1 MKNTTYGDEINQTQV
16 NTSALELLTSEDK
29 VSANSINRP
38 LQNIFEDEE
47 ASYLLLQN
55 LIKNIYGNKDGSL
68 PNILEEFKEP
78 RLIIDQNNTF
88 IRIPFGVLNIKQ
100 KIDKDNGMSYGLAYS
115 GEEDPDSIAKKITNH
130 KFIND
135 GYDSYTIINKPKLG
149 LAKRQMADF
158 INLDINDLDNDIQI
172 YSKTFNSADE
182 VSKLSKVGEDYYT
195 PIFKVDEGTAKLKQ
209 ATLSELKFPFTSYYF
224 SVVQNSTRATNNSV
238 YVPGT
243 EQINFPNKE
252 EATSWYF
259 ANISGDA
266 TAAETIN
273 IRFTENGESRS
284 LLLPDVEVSMN
295 GTTTIEEQYSNIV
308 SDINLSYSDYY
319 SAEIT
324 SIEYSG
330 KVYSAVK
337 IVSNINYN
345 SFTNNTKMVVYA
357 SGSTQPGTPE
367 NQWVEDDGWYFG
379 KNTSTF
385 IMKTNTAEE
394 QEYYYDSLSVLYGL
408 FSKYS
413 SYVINEDVSKNE
425 FALEEL
431 ININDI
437 ANGELIVYLNTD
449 FNDKYLS
456 SNGSRK
462 EKYLSA
468 SKMFGCDT
476 ISNFV
481 DIINAATIEREKP
494 IALFKITISNKQIT
508 DIVNGKLN
516 VTRSGSD
523 YVVSQDPLEVIEV
536 LDPGKLSLRSIDVN
550 KLFSDTNTE
559 LRNQFVYSD
568 KGFAEENEE
577 GEIEET
583 RKISSKVSRERNSF
597 TTVSS
602 DEISEGVDD
611 LMEFMSPTMLHHTT
625 EDTVK
630 KYISDKYG
638 EKTEIIAGK
647 KYRLKQGETIFDIID
662 NSVNLT
668 RKNTFN
674 KILLNNSTSTIL
686 SRNSGLNINTSNYE
700 TESNFKLFA
709 DTNKAWING
718 EDGEITIGVS
728 KDGTDD
734 YDISIND
741 SIDGKL
747 TEVLMNVVVGKYNES
762 TEDETAVGM
771 RDTTLNGSLFVKRR
785 FTLKDKYNNK
795 ESSFDINNDE
805 ITAANYND
813 VELTGTSGDNKINL
827 KFVNIDGIYFE
838 RKSKDVSINR
848 LTLKNDKS
856 SIAYKT
862 HEFTISDNKALLLI
876 DNSNKITLSSVDE
889 KLTAQVKNAQFI
901 TDIFTIGDTNSTG
914 DLKVK
919 GNTVIGK
926 EVDAT
931 VLQNTKLNVIG
942 KTIIGGDLTISGA
955 TNITGGL
962 TIDGDVNFSD
972 LDVSGNTNLGNGLEV
987 GGKTSIGK
995 NLSVENGAEIIGS
1008 LTVTGT
1014 FLEDPDDEESTQYCV
1029 LLDNGLEVKEKATLN
1044 NTLTVVGATDINGTL
1059 AVDNTATLKK
1069 GLEVK
1074 EKAILNNTLT
1084 VTGAT
1089 DINDGLIVAY
1099 GGAILN
1105 DGLEVIEKATLN
1117 NKLTVTGTTE
1127 INDGLTV
1134 TSGGAEFKDKLT
1146 VHGTTTVGD
1155 GNNLIIG
1162 SSFSNSKTEI
1172 NGGDISCISIT
1183 TTSARAKKKNIV
1195 HSERNAVEEINKIDI
1210 VDFFYKEDINSLDQ
1224 KVGFIADDT
1233 DAIFSTRFQN
1243 KMDISN
1249 CVGMLL
1255 KAVQEL
1261 SAEIKKLKS

>member
-68 PNILEEFKEP
+68 PSILEEFKEP

-209 ATLSELKFPFTSYYF
+209 ATLSELKCPFTSYYF
-224 SVVQNSTRATNNSV
+224 SQNSTRATNNSV

-345 SFTNNTKMVVYA
+345 SFTNNTKMVVYT

-379 KNTSTF
+379 KNTPTF

-481 DIINAATIEREKP
+481 DISNAATIEREKP

-583 RKISSKVSRERNSF
+583 RKISSRVSRERNSF

-662 NSVNLT
+662 NSVSLT

-700 TESNFKLFA
+700 TGSNFKLFS

-741 SIDGKL
+741 SISGKL

-762 TEDETAVGM
+762 TQDETAAGM
-771 RDTTLNGSLFVKRR
+771 RYTTLNGSLFVKRR

-827 KFVNIDGIYFE
+827 KFINTDGIYFE
-838 RKSKDVSINR
+838 RQAQDTSINR

-876 DNSNKITLSSVDE
+876 DNSNKITLNSEDE

-972 LDVSGNTNLGNGLEV
+972 LDVSGNTNLSNGLEV

>member
-1 MKNTTYGDEINQTQV
+1 
-16 NTSALELLTSEDK
+16 
-29 VSANSINRP
+29 
-38 LQNIFEDEE
+38 
-47 ASYLLLQN
+47 
-55 LIKNIYGNKDGSL
+55 
-68 PNILEEFKEP
+68 
-78 RLIIDQNNTF
+78 
-88 IRIPFGVLNIKQ
+88 
-100 KIDKDNGMSYGLAYS
+100 
-115 GEEDPDSIAKKITNH
+115 
-130 KFIND
+130 
-135 GYDSYTIINKPKLG
+135 
-149 LAKRQMADF
+149 
-158 INLDINDLDNDIQI
+158 
-172 YSKTFNSADE
+172 
-182 VSKLSKVGEDYYT
+182 
-195 PIFKVDEGTAKLKQ
+195 
-209 ATLSELKFPFTSYYF
+209 
-224 SVVQNSTRATNNSV
+224 
-238 YVPGT
+238 
-243 EQINFPNKE
+243 
-252 EATSWYF
+252 
-259 ANISGDA
+259 
-266 TAAETIN
+266 
-273 IRFTENGESRS
+273 
-284 LLLPDVEVSMN
+284 
-295 GTTTIEEQYSNIV
+295 
-308 SDINLSYSDYY
+308 
-319 SAEIT
+319 
-324 SIEYSG
+324 
-330 KVYSAVK
+330 
-337 IVSNINYN
+337 
-345 SFTNNTKMVVYA
+345 MVVYA

-481 DIINAATIEREKP
+481 DISNAATIEREKP

-583 RKISSKVSRERNSF
+583 RKISSRVSRERNSF

-662 NSVNLT
+662 NSVSLT

-771 RDTTLNGSLFVKRR
+771 RDTTLNGSLFIKRR

-827 KFVNIDGIYFE
+827 KFINTDGIYFE
-838 RKSKDVSINR
+838 RQAQDTSINR

-862 HEFTISDNKALLLI
+862 HEFTISDNKVLLSL
-876 DNSNKITLSSVDE
+876 DDSNKITLSSVDK
-889 KLTAQVKNAQFI
+889 KLTVQVKNTQFT
-901 TDIFTIGDTNSTG
+901 TDLFTIGDTNSTG

-926 EVDAT
+926 EVDTT

-942 KTIIGGDLTISGA
+942 KTIIGGNLTISGA

>member
-100 KIDKDNGMSYGLAYS
+100 KTDKDNGMSYGLAYS

-238 YVPGT
+238 YVPNT
-243 EQINFPNKE
+243 EQVNLPNKE

-266 TAAETIN
+266 TAAETIS
-273 IRFTENGESRS
+273 IYFTENGEKRP
-284 LLLPDVEVSMN
+284 LLLPEIEIAMK

-357 SGSTQPGTPE
+357 SGSTQPGTSG
-367 NQWVEDDGWYFG
+367 NQWVEEDDGWYFG
-379 KNTSTF
+379 KNNPTF
-385 IMKTNTAEE
+385 IMKTNMAEE

-462 EKYLSA
+462 EKHLSS

-476 ISNFV
+476 VSNFV
-481 DIINAATIEREKP
+481 DISNAATTEREKP
-494 IALFKITISNKQIT
+494 IALFKITVSNKKIT
-508 DIVNGKLN
+508 NIVNGKLN
-516 VTRSGSD
+516 ITRSNND
-523 YVVSQDPLEVIEV
+523 YIVSQDTSDVIEV
-536 LDPGKLSLRSIDVN
+536 LDPGKLSLRSIEVN

-583 RKISSKVSRERNSF
+583 RKIESKVSRERNSF
-597 TTVSS
+597 TTVSN
-602 DEISEGVDD
+602 DEINEGVDD
-611 LMEFMSPTMLHHTT
+611 LIEFMSPTMLHHTT

-662 NSVNLT
+662 SSVNLT

-674 KILLNNSTSTIL
+674 KILLNNNTSTIL

-700 TESNFKLFA
+700 TGSNFKLFS

-718 EDGEITIGVS
+718 EDGEIIIGVS
-728 KDGTDD
+728 KSGTDN

-741 SIDGKL
+741 SIAGKL

-762 TEDETAVGM
+762 TQDETATGM

-785 FTLKDKYNNK
+785 FALKDKYNNK

-805 ITAANYND
+805 ITAENYND

-827 KFVNIDGIYFE
+827 KFVNTDGIYFE
-838 RKSKDVSINR
+838 RKLKDASINR

-862 HEFTISDNKALLLI
+862 HEFTISDNKALLLLN
-876 DNSNKITLSSVDE
+876 DNNKISLNSKDG
-889 KLTAQVKNAQFI
+889 KLITQVKSTQFI
-901 TDIFTIGDTNSTG
+901 TDLFTVGDANSTG

-919 GNTVIGK
+919 GNTVIG
-926 EVDAT
+926 EEIDTT
-931 VLQNTKLNVIG
+931 VLQNIKLNVIG
-942 KTIIGGDLTISGA
+942 KTIIGGDLTVSGTTSVA
-955 TNITGGL
+955 GGL
-962 TIDGDVNFSD
+962 TIDGDVDFSG
-972 LDVSGNTNLGNGLEV
+972 LDVNGTASLNNGLEV
-987 GGKTSIGK
+987 DGKTSIGE
-995 NLSVENGAEIIGS
+995 NLSVENSAEIIGS
-1008 LTVTGT
+1008 LTVGGT
-1014 FLEDPDDEESTQYCV
+1014 FLEDPDDEESTQYCA
-1029 LLDNGLEVKEKATLN
+1029 LLNNGLEVKEKTTLKDK
-1044 NTLTVVGATDINGTL
+1044 LTVSGATSITGNLSISGT
-1059 AVDNTATLKK
+1059 TTITGETKITSK
-1069 GLEVK
+1069 GAELGDK
-1074 EKAILNNTLT
+1074 LT
-1084 VTGAT
+1084 VSGTTGITGNLSISGTTTITGAT
-1089 DINDGLIVAY
+1089 TVSK
-1099 GGAILN
+1099 GAELK
-1105 DGLEVIEKATLN
+1105 D
-1117 NKLTVTGTTE
+1117 KLTVTGE
-1127 INDGLTV
+1127 
-1134 TSGGAEFKDKLT
+1134 
-1146 VHGTTTVGD
+1146 TTVGD
-1155 GNNLIIG
+1155 GNSLTIG
-1162 SSFSNSKTEI
+1162 SATSTSKTEI
-1172 NGGDISCISIT
+1172 DGGDISCLSVT

-1210 VDFFYKEDINSLDQ
+1210 VDFFYKEDINNLDQ

-1233 DAIFSTRFQN
+1233 DAIFSTRFQD

-1249 CVGMLL
+1249 CIGMLL